1 MNVIDLDANDWKT
14 ALDFYEAIL
23 AAIGAPRWHGRN
35 VNALI
40 DSMIYGGIS
49 ELEPPFTVRI
59 TNTENLPDDAR
70 EELVIVILA
79 MAQQQGTDNIVQFQ
93 GTI

>member
-1 MNVIDLDANDWKT
+1 MNFIDIDASGWET

-59 TNTENLPDDAR
+59 TNAEKLPAEAR
-70 EELVIVILA
+70 EELVFVILA
-79 MAQQQGTDNIVQFQ
+79 MAEQQGTDKIVQFQ

>member
-1 MNVIDLDANDWKT
+1 MNVIDLDASEWKT

-40 DSMIYGGIS
+40 DSVIYGGIS
-49 ELEPPFTVRI
+49 ALEPPFTVRV
-59 TNTENLPDDAR
+59 TNTENLASEAK
-70 EELVIVILA
+70 EELIFVILA
-79 MAQQQGTDNIVQFQ
+79 MAEQQGTDKVVQFE